1 MVYVFLLIHIWFLM
15 KYFDTF
21 MSVLKFFSPHTL
33 YELLHCKFKFAIKVC
48 DFNLTAAQRDLL
60 NVERYIPKFQH
71 YTYTFQEQN
80 RS

>member
-1 MVYVFLLIHIWFLM
+1 MVYVFLLIHFWFLM

-48 DFNLTAAQRDLL
+48 DFN
-60 NVERYIPKFQH
+60 VERYIPKFLH